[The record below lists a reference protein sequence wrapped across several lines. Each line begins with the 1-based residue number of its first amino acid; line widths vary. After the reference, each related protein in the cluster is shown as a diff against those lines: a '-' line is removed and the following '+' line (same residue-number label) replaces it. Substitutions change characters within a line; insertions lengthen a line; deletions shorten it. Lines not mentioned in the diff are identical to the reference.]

1 MFHSVMM
8 LALESNRVVALRWM
22 KLMQGGSK
30 ARREA
35 DLMVSEKMEAALK
48 ASTRLMAG
56 ASGNEIVRGYR
67 KRVAANAKRLGR
79 TKTRARKRK

>member
-8 LALESNRVVALRWM
+8 LALESNRVVALRWL

-35 DLMVSEKMEAALK
+35 DLMVSEKMEAAPGQ
-48 ASTRLMAG
+48 ADG
-56 ASGNEIVRGYR
+56 
-67 KRVAANAKRLGR
+67 
-79 TKTRARKRK
+79 